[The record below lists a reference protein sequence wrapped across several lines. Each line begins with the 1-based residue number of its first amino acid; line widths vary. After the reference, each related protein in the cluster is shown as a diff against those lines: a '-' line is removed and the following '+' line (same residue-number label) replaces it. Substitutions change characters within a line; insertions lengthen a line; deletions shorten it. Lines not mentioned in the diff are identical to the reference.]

1 MKVAAVIPAF
11 NEEETIG
18 PVLDTVTSLKD
29 IAEIIVVNDGS
40 TDRTGEVARR
50 HGARVHD
57 LLTNQGK
64 GAAMQAGADST
75 QADVIL
81 FLDADLIGLSAH
93 HVRTLLRPVVDGEAD
108 MSIGVFEGGRVAT
121 DLAQVVAPYLSG
133 QRAVRR
139 ALLSAISDLEVSR
152 FGVEI
157 ALTRYAKRTGSR
169 VVEVELSD
177 LTHRMKEEKL
187 GLVRGFAARMR
198 MYWEIVKYAGRR

>member
-18 PVLDTVTSLKD
+18 PVLDAVTSLPE

-64 GAAMQAGADST
+64 GAAMQAGANCT

-81 FLDADLIGLSAH
+81 FLDADLIGLSAR
-93 HVRTLLRPVVDGEAD
+93 HVRTLLHPVVDGEAD